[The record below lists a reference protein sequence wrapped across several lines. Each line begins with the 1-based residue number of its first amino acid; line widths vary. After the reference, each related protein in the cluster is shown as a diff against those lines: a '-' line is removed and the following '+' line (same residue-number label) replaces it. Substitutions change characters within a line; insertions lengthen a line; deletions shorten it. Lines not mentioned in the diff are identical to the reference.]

1 MRLRW
6 PTIASLSLVLLMGC
20 HHGSA
25 RLAGHWRGVRA
36 EGVPPSSDDVAN
48 GFAGK
53 MQIDVSGD
61 LITVS
66 SGGNK
71 DSVHYK
77 VVSEDKTTTVIATD
91 KDGPTEPQTFTFVDE
106 KTMRW
111 QVIAGKAVV
120 FNKE

>member
-6 PTIASLSLVLLMGC
+6 PTIGLFSLVLVMGC
-20 HHGSA
+20 SHGSA

-36 EGVPPSSDDVAN
+36 EGITPSADDAAN

-53 MQIDVSGD
+53 MQLDVSGD
-61 LITVS
+61 VMTVTT
-66 SGGNK
+66 GADK
-71 DSVHYK
+71 QSVHYK

-106 KTMRW
+106 KTIRW